1 MIKVVIK
8 YFKGVQNLVIVI
20 KTQYLNVL
28 KGIWNL
34 KIVIKISDFKH

>member
-20 KTQYLNVL
+20 KTRYLNVL
-28 KGIWNL
+28 KGIQNL
-34 KIVIKISDFKH
+34 KIVIKISEFKH